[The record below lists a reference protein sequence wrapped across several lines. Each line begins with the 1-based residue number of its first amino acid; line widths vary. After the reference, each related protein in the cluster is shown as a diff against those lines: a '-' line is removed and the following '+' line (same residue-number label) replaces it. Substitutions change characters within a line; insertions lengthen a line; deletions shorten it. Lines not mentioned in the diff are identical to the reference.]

1 MSSLVMER
9 RARAVMMKRTR
20 PNMTTRSTMSQSRD
34 YPAFTLDLSKFD
46 VVAPKKT
53 ADGLNVWPREL
64 VDD

>member
-20 PNMTTRSTMSQSRD
+20 PNTKRSTVSQSRD

-53 ADGLNVWPREL
+53 ADGLNVWPREF